1 MQVSGYL
8 STFLFSKMSKKLMG
22 VRVINRQKN
31 TDLYNESIP
40 FPEVLVI
47 SDTGEKLGIMK
58 KRDAIQEAY
67 SKQLD
72 LVVVAPNAKPPVA
85 RIMDYSKYRYDQQR
99 RLREI
104 KKNQKTVEI
113 KEIRLSPVIGDHDL
127 ETRFNQ
133 AKKFIE
139 RGDKVKISLRFRGR
153 MIVHADQGFEVVN
166 RFIEKFGDDV
176 IVEAKPKIEGKQLLA
191 TIAPNTKK

>member
-72 LVVVAPNAKPPVA
+72 LVV
-85 RIMDYSKYRYDQQR
+85 
-99 RLREI
+99 L
-104 KKNQKTVEI
+104 T
-113 KEIRLSPVIGDHDL
+113 
-127 ETRFNQ
+127 
-133 AKKFIE
+133 
-139 RGDKVKISLRFRGR
+139 
-153 MIVHADQGFEVVN
+153 
-166 RFIEKFGDDV
+166 
-176 IVEAKPKIEGKQLLA
+176 
-191 TIAPNTKK
+191 

>member
-1 MQVSGYL
+1 
-8 STFLFSKMSKKLMG
+8 MG
-22 VRVINRQKN
+22 VKNINRQKN

-47 SDTGEKLGIMK
+47 SDTGEKLGVMK
-58 KRDAIQEAY
+58 KNDAIHEAY
-67 SKQLD
+67 SRQLD
-72 LVVVAPNAKPPVA
+72 LVIVAPNAKPPVA

-113 KEIRLSPVIGDHDL
+113 KEIRLSPVIGDYDL

-166 RFIEKFGDDV
+166 KFIEKFGDDV
-176 IVEAKPKIEGKQLLA
+176 IVEAKPKMEGRQLFA

>member
-1 MQVSGYL
+1 M
-8 STFLFSKMSKKLMG
+8 
-22 VRVINRQKN
+22 
-31 TDLYNESIP
+31 
-40 FPEVLVI
+40 
-47 SDTGEKLGIMK
+47 
-58 KRDAIQEAY
+58 
-67 SKQLD
+67 
-72 LVVVAPNAKPPVA
+72 
-85 RIMDYSKYRYDQQR
+85 
-99 RLREI
+99 
-104 KKNQKTVEI
+104 
-113 KEIRLSPVIGDHDL
+113 IGDHDL

>member
-1 MQVSGYL
+1 M
-8 STFLFSKMSKKLMG
+8 
-22 VRVINRQKN
+22 NRQKN
-31 TDLYNESIP
+31 SDLYNESIP

-47 SDTGEKLGIMK
+47 TDSGDKLGIMRK
-58 KRDAIQEAY
+58 NDALREAY
-67 SKQLD
+67 DRQLD
-72 LVVVAPNAKPPVA
+72 LVIVAPNAKPPVA
-85 RIMDYSKYRYDQQR
+85 RIMDYSKHRYEQQR
-99 RLREI
+99 RQREM
-104 KKNQKTVEI
+104 KKNQKTVDL

-153 MIVHADQGFEVVN
+153 MITHADQGFEVVN
-166 RFIEKFGDDV
+166 KFIEKFGDDV
-176 IVEAKPKIEGKQLLA
+176 IVEAKPKMEGRQLFA